1 MFKKLKFIL
10 SLSLLLMAIV
20 QLNGQ
25 KALILDAD
33 NSTFFIEKNKL
44 IQLNEKGEA
53 FSAIEVGEELFWI
66 SYEGKSTDKTH
77 FFGDGSGFKLF
88 RAPLN
93 EVLSKSD
100 KVLNTQLWNP
110 LNSDQ
115 AMYGP
120 ISVAEDQGLVFFTAT
135 QKRSVRGQSNNLG
148 IFMVSGINN
157 SGRAAQLPFV
167 DNRFSYCHPAWDAND
182 QRLYFSSDL
191 DNPSGRMNL
200 YYSQYNAGEWSQ
212 PLRLEL
218 EGVSSSSNEVF
229 AFVNEKGLF
238 FSSDKS
244 GGMGALDIYFAK
256 RESGGFS
263 APQAL
268 APPFNSASDDF
279 GIWFSHSNSRG
290 YFSSNRDENRDAVYA
305 FNCQGDCFTAAS
317 VVKSLD
323 LTIRKNIDLSPI
335 RGATVHFFP
344 ESRLLKEIESG
355 NLRLATDGGILGIDL
370 SEGWTEQFS
379 GLNATTGREGKVLL
393 EKRSVEKVFYV
404 LVKKENYVPIFEKV
418 KFKDGFSHLF
428 LEWEMVPD
436 CFPVTFS
443 FVSETDTFDEVIN
456 VELKDTDAESTN
468 FKIEDGEL
476 RLCLL
481 RNRSFTLMAE
491 SEGFDTTEL
500 KFQTG
505 SRDSETHMVFLRTTE
520 REEVSEGAVLEL
532 RNIYY
537 EYNSHEIVQ
546 EAAKELDELA
556 AIMKLDTSMVVEL
569 RAHTDSRGSA
579 DYNLQLS
586 SRRAESAKNYLV
598 NLDID
603 AERILTSGR
612 GHSELRNHCK
622 PGVQCTEEEHAFNR
636 RTEVFV
642 VRAGS
647 GIQAIR
653 DGSGGIRFL
662 IED

>member
-1 MFKKLKFIL
+1 MYKKLKNIL
-10 SLSLLLMAIV
+10 SLSLIFVAFV

-33 NSTFFIEKNKL
+33 NSTFFIEKNRL
-44 IQLNEKGEA
+44 IQLNEKGDA

-66 SYEGKSTDKTH
+66 SYEGKSIDKTH

-88 RAPLN
+88 RAPLS
-93 EVLSKSD
+93 EVLTKSPQ
-100 KVLNTQLWNP
+100 VLNTQSWNP

-120 ISVAEDQGLVFFTAT
+120 VSVADDHGFVFFTAT
-135 QKRSVRGQSNNLG
+135 QKKSVRGQSNNLG
-148 IFMVSGINN
+148 IFMLTGLNA
-157 SGRAAQLPFV
+157 SGRATQLPFI
-167 DNRFSYCHPAWDAND
+167 DNRFSYCHPAWDVKD

-200 YYSQYNAGEWSQ
+200 FFSQYHAGGWSH
-212 PLRLEL
+212 PVRLEI
-218 EGVSSSSNEVF
+218 EGVSSNSNEVF

-244 GGMGALDIYFAK
+244 GGMGGLDIYFAK
-256 RESGGFS
+256 SEGDGFS
-263 APQAL
+263 EPKAL
-268 APPFNSASDDF
+268 APPFNSVNDDF
-279 GIWFSHSNSRG
+279 GIWFSNSNSRG
-290 YFSSNRDENRDAVYA
+290 YFSSNRKFNKDAVYA
-305 FNCQGDCFTAAS
+305 FNCQGDCFTPVS

-323 LTIRKNIDLSPI
+323 LTIKKTIDLSPI
-335 RGATVHFFP
+335 RGAKVHLLP
-344 ESRLLKEIESG
+344 ESQLLKEIESG
-355 NLRLATDGGILGIDL
+355 NLQLAADGGLIGIGLPEEWGDHL
-370 SEGWTEQFS
+370 S
-379 GLNATTGREGKVLL
+379 GLEAATGREGKVLL
-393 EKRSVEKVFYV
+393 EKRSIEKVFYV
-404 LVKKENYVPIFEKV
+404 LVKKENYLPLFKRV
-418 KFKDGFSHLF
+418 KFEDGFSHLF

-436 CFPVTFS
+436 CFPVSFS
-443 FVSETDTFDEVIN
+443 FVSETGSLDGLIDI
-456 VELKDTDAESTN
+456 ELKETDAESSN
-468 FKIEDGEL
+468 FKIDDDEL

-481 RNRSFTLMAE
+481 KNRSFILTAE
-491 SEGFDTTEL
+491 SEGFDITEL
-500 KFQTG
+500 EFQT
-505 SRDSETHMVFLRTTE
+505 SARDPESHVIFLRTTE
-520 REEVSEGAVLEL
+520 REEVSEGTVLEL

-556 AIMKLDTSMVVEL
+556 AIMKLDTSMIIEL
-569 RAHTDSRGSA
+569 RAHTDSRGST

-586 SRRAESAKNYLV
+586 SRRAESARDYLL
-598 NLDID
+598 NLDI
-603 AERILTSGR
+603 APERILTSGR

-653 DGSGGIRFL
+653 DGSGGVLFF
-662 IED
+662 IE